1 MKLFTSINGWPGKT
15 ALLLAGATGIFSALA
30 VHAQPLLITTV
41 AGYAGKGSVN
51 GVGSGALFFNAQ
63 GVAVDAAGNVYVA
76 DSGNNTIRMIT
87 AAGVSSTLAGVAG
100 VSGSQDGLG
109 AGALFNQPAGIA
121 LDSATNIYVSDYGNS
136 TIRIVTLAGQVTTI
150 AGQAGIPGSVNATG
164 TNAQFFHPLG

>member
-100 VSGSQDGLG
+100 VSGRQEGTGRG
-109 AGALFNQPAGIA
+109 A
-121 LDSATNIYVSDYGNS
+121 
-136 TIRIVTLAGQVTTI
+136 TLYETAAERTD
-150 AGQAGIPGSVNATG
+150 
-164 TNAQFFHPLG
+164 